1 MNNIRVCTVALL
13 TVLLMPLL
21 QVGCAMKTLQ
31 AAAARGDAA
40 AQNKLGNA
48 YYDGKGV
55 PQDYAAAVK
64 YFRLAA
70 EQGLAEA
77 QFNLGFA
84 YVKGNGVPLNYAE
97 AIKWVGMAAEQGN
110 ADAQYNL
117 GYAYEKGLG
126 VPQNVLEAYKW
137 FNLAAAQ
144 GDQRSVEHRDI
155 LTPHMTP
162 EQIALCQK
170 NATEFVPKK
179 AASATK

>member
-1 MNNIRVCTVALL
+1 MNNMRVSLVHLV
-13 TVLLMPLL
+13 TVLLVPLL
-21 QVGCAMKTLQ
+21 YVGCGMKTLQ
-31 AAAARGDAA
+31 AAADRGDAQ

-70 EQGLAEA
+70 EQGLPEA
-77 QFNLGFA
+77 QYNLGFA

-97 AIKWVGMAAEQGN
+97 AIKWVGLAAEQGN

-170 NATEFVPKK
+170 NATDFVPKK
-179 AASATK
+179 ASAVSK